1 MHPIERL
8 RHVARAG
15 SVDDVLLVR
24 ETAGGLASLGDDPA
38 GMVTSARR
46 LLARHPASGPLWWL
60 TARALTAGDP
70 YAEAWRAVDELES
83 DTTARELALALPD
96 EATITVVGSGPV
108 LLDAL
113 PRRGDLEVLVVDCYG
128 EGRRLLRRL
137 DAADVEAVDVPDAG
151 AGAAAGA
158 SDAVVVEALVLGPD
172 GFVAAPGS
180 RSVAAVAR
188 AAGIPVWLVAGVGR
202 ALPDRMWQA
211 VCRLLEHD
219 DPWDAD
225 VEVVPLSL
233 ADVLVGPDGRRDA
246 GGVVR
251 ADCAV
256 APELLKD
263 LG

>member
-1 MHPIERL
+1 VHPIERL

-15 SVDDVLLVR
+15 AVDDYLLVR
-24 ETAGGLASLGDDPA
+24 EAAGGLASLGDDPA

-46 LLARHPASGPLWWL
+46 LLSRHPASGPLWWL

-70 YAEAWRAVDELES
+70 FAEAWRAVDELES
-83 DTTARELALALPD
+83 DTTAREVALALPD

-113 PRRGDLEVLVVDCYG
+113 PRRGDLEVLAVDCYG
-128 EGRRLLRRL
+128 EARRLLRRL
-137 DAADVEAVDVPDAG
+137 DAADVEAVEVPDPG

-158 SDAVVVEALVLGPD
+158 SDAVVLEALVLGPD
-172 GFVAAPGS
+172 AFVAAPGS
-180 RSVAAVAR
+180 WSVAAVA
-188 AAGIPVWLVAGVGR
+188 ASAGIPVWLVAGAGR
-202 ALPDRMWQA
+202 ALPDRLWQA
-211 VCRLLEHD
+211 VRRILDHD

-233 ADVLVGPDGRRDA
+233 VDTVVGPSGPCPAA
-246 GGVVR
+246 GLNR